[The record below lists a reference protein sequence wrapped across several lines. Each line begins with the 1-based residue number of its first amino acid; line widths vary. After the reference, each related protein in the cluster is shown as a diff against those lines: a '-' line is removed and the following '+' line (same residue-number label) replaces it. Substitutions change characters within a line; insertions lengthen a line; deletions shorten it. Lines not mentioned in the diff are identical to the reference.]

1 MGMFASFDINSPCI
15 KLANHYYNSANNDK
29 GKTVVVVL
37 SIWPFQNQEKRGFM
51 RNYKKWTEAETTFI
65 MDNHHLFNDETLA
78 MKLTG
83 MTGQEITTAMV
94 RRQRRKLSLKKNRG
108 RPRKV
113 VPAILNDTEGA

>member
-1 MGMFASFDINSPCI
+1 
-15 KLANHYYNSANNDK
+15 
-29 GKTVVVVL
+29 
-37 SIWPFQNQEKRGFM
+37 M
-51 RNYKKWTEAETTFI
+51 RNYKKWTETETNFI
-65 MDNHHLFNDETLA
+65 MDNHHLFNDVTLA

-113 VPAILNDTEGA
+113 VPAIVNDADGVGG